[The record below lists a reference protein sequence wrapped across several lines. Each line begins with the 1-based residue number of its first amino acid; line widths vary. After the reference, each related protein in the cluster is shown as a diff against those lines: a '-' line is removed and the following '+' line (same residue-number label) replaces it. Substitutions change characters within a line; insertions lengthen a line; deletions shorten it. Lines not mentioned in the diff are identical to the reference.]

1 MKQNNSFSIFD
12 SQGVLS
18 MEPSTAGTT
27 TIRSGEGR
35 TGVLSPVTRAA
46 PHSHVTRLTGGIVV
60 PA

>member
-1 MKQNNSFSIFD
+1 
-12 SQGVLS
+12 